1 MLMLRRYGKP
11 GGDEGEAAARLEQQI
26 RAAWPWVD
34 DDPNTDLA
42 IIAGMKCYGERREDL
57 DVVLLGR
64 VGPKGAFAPTLDF
77 YDKFDQAQ
85 RPWSVWVESL
95 CLVIEV
101 KSHDQHGIKY
111 ESGHLFVN
119 YPEGLEDAT
128 EKNFEQVHSLRNYL
142 MKRRMNPPFTV
153 GLIWLLSIPAP
164 HLPAQPHNLLGSK
177 FNWDHLLSMV
187 ARKKAP
193 KFYEGRWNLT
203 AQNLNNPVKFPRL
216 LKTLTA
222 TVQVSALDRAR
233 MDRIAKEAVPEE
245 WLSLLGHKM
254 LILRGR
260 GGTGKTVCSRSPV

>member
-1 MLMLRRYGKP
+1 M
-11 GGDEGEAAARLEQQI
+11 
-26 RAAWPWVD
+26 
-34 DDPNTDLA
+34 
-42 IIAGMKCYGERREDL
+42 
-57 DVVLLGR
+57 
-64 VGPKGAFAPTLDF
+64 
-77 YDKFDQAQ
+77 
-85 RPWSVWVESL
+85 ESL

-111 ESGHLFVN
+111 ETGHLFVT
-119 YPEGLEDAT
+119 YPEGLEDTT

-164 HLPAQPHNLLGSK
+164 HLPPQPHNLLGSK
-177 FNWDHLLSMV
+177 FNWDHLLSVV
-187 ARKKAP
+187 ARKNAP

-203 AQNLNNPVKFPRL
+203 AQNLNNPVAFPRL

-222 TVQVSALDRAR
+222 TVQISALDRAR

-260 GGTGKTVCSRSPV
+260 GGTGKTVSLLQCSLGKHTTRPMPGC

>member
-1 MLMLRRYGKP
+1 MLRRYGKP
-11 GGDEGEAAARLEQQI
+11 GGDEGEAAVRLEQQI

-119 YPEGLEDAT
+119 YPEGLVL
-128 EKNFEQVHSLRNYL
+128 Q
-142 MKRRMNPPFTV
+142 
-153 GLIWLLSIPAP
+153 
-164 HLPAQPHNLLGSK
+164 
-177 FNWDHLLSMV
+177 
-187 ARKKAP
+187 
-193 KFYEGRWNLT
+193 
-203 AQNLNNPVKFPRL
+203 
-216 LKTLTA
+216 
-222 TVQVSALDRAR
+222 RAR
-233 MDRIAKEAVPEE
+233 LAWFDPHELTKI
-245 WLSLLGHKM
+245 
-254 LILRGR
+254 
-260 GGTGKTVCSRSPV
+260 